1 MTRFTAARAKRWLA
15 DIDKQIALTQKALT
29 DQREIYNSAKGGRL
43 QRVTTLLNITKGKL
57 EVLREE
63 RKAAEA
69 MLVEFK

>member
-1 MTRFTAARAKRWLA
+1 MTRFTSARATRWIA
-15 DIDKQIALTQKALT
+15 DIDKQIALTQKALA